1 MNRQEYMRHTLRSLI
16 GRCGSYM
23 PAGAKKLLN
32 DKGNSVDSAVLRAR
46 FPEDPKEGVALA
58 KGASCRRVRSDH
70 ASIEVGEGS
79 LVCFSDLRTGS
90 RLKVGKRSVVS
101 DVTLSPGVS
110 LTVGDDCQVGGVSV
124 NIHDAAVGDGSVL
137 RCVWFGDYGSNHEG
151 GSVTVGARA
160 RLFDCILDTRGI
172 SGFCEP
178 TSGCRLTIGD
188 DATIAGTFLH
198 TVCSDDITMGNGLM
212 VLGPRIDMGNV
223 YRIQRY
229 LSIAQD
235 DLDGFAVGPNAYT
248 RSDRGLRNFE
258 LLLYGSSISA
268 GNDVTISGMRTMC
281 IGGESATLSLGDGS
295 ELSMNG
301 YHKGLDPDD
310 DTDSDGYD
318 GSDRSL
324 RDIRGSNKMLELLEL
339 SLGEG
344 ARLAIRVSIADKNSG
359 SKTATGHITVGDG
372 ASVVAD
378 ARLDW
383 AYEQPY
389 YHRCR
394 LVSDVAVAGGA
405 HTLVML

>member
-1 MNRQEYMRHTLRSLI
+1 
-16 GRCGSYM
+16 
-23 PAGAKKLLN
+23 
-32 DKGNSVDSAVLRAR
+32 
-46 FPEDPKEGVALA
+46 
-58 KGASCRRVRSDH
+58 
-70 ASIEVGEGS
+70 
-79 LVCFSDLRTGS
+79 
-90 RLKVGKRSVVS
+90 
-101 DVTLSPGVS
+101 
-110 LTVGDDCQVGGVSV
+110 
-124 NIHDAAVGDGSVL
+124 
-137 RCVWFGDYGSNHEG
+137 
-151 GSVTVGARA
+151 
-160 RLFDCILDTRGI
+160 
-172 SGFCEP
+172 
-178 TSGCRLTIGD
+178 
-188 DATIAGTFLH
+188 
-198 TVCSDDITMGNGLM
+198 MGNGLM

-258 LLLYGSSISA
+258 LLLYGSRISA

-281 IGGESATLSLGDGS
+281 IGGEGATLSLGDGS

-339 SLGEG
+339 SLGAG
-344 ARLAIRVSIADKNSG
+344 ARLAIRVSIADKKRSD
-359 SKTATGHITVGDG
+359 KTTTTGHITVGDG

-394 LVSDVAVAGGA
+394 MTSDVAVAGGA

>member
-58 KGASCRRVRSDH
+58 KGAACRRVRSDH

-151 GSVTVGARA
+151 GSVAVGAHA

-178 TSGCRLTIGD
+178 TSGRRLTVGD
-188 DATIAGTFLH
+188 DATIAGTFRH

-281 IGGESATLSLGDGS
+281 IGGEGATLSLGDGS

-301 YHKGLDPDD
+301 YHKGLDSDD

-344 ARLAIRVSIADKNSG
+344 ARLAIRVSIADKNRG
-359 SKTATGHITVGDG
+359 VRAATGHITVGDG

-383 AYEQPY
+383 AHEQPY

-394 LVSDVAVAGGA
+394 MTSDVAVAGGA